1 VKAQAPTSALR
12 RSAALLLTLCL
23 LIGPAGARAHATPDH
38 ADPKV
43 GSTITGSLS
52 QVRIWF
58 DSDLEPAFSSIAIY
72 GPGGARVD
80 PGHGGV
86 APSDHKLLTV
96 DVPQLSPGTYR
107 VTWSVVARDGHRTS
121 GEYKFTIRA

>member
-1 VKAQAPTSALR
+1 MPTSALR
-12 RSAALLLTLCL
+12 RAAALLLTLCL
-23 LIGPAGARAHATPDH
+23 LAGPAGARAHANPDH

-43 GSTITGSLS
+43 GSTSKGSPT

-58 DSDLEPAFSSIAIY
+58 DSDLEPAFSSIAVY

-86 APSDHKLLTV
+86 APSDPKLLAV
-96 DVPQLSPGTYR
+96 DVPQLAPGTYR

-121 GEYKFTIRA
+121 GEYKFSITT